1 MSATSIEK
9 ERIRNLNDK
18 EINTDGAYVLYWMQQ
33 SQRDEY
39 NHALE
44 FAIEQ
49 ANELEKPLLVVFG
62 LMDDYPEANL
72 RHYYFMLEGLL
83 EVQKNLKKRKIRMIV
98 AHGHP
103 ADIALKYGKDACCIV
118 CDMGYLRHHRE
129 WRSKVSKNA
138 KVNVFQVES
147 DLIVPVEVVSQKQE
161 YAARTIRSKVHKHLD
176 KFLNELKTT
185 KPKQSSLSFEDDG
198 IDISDVKKACSQLKL
213 DTNVPPVPQF
223 FKGGTSHAKKRFND
237 FLSNSLNKYNKN
249 RNQAQTNDIS
259 HMSIYLH
266 FGQISAVWLARE
278 TLQQKSKED
287 VDSYIE
293 ELLVRRELAANYCH
307 FNPAYDSFK
316 SLPEWAQKSLDK
328 HKDDEREHVYTRQQ
342 LEDAETHDEYWNAS
356 MREMRYTGFMHN
368 YMRMYWGK
376 KILEWTN
383 TPEHA
388 YRTLLAINNK
398 YFLDGR
404 DHNSYTNV
412 SWIFGIHDRAW
423 QERPIFGKVRTMV
436 ASGLE
441 RKFDTKAYI
450 KKVDDLVKKAK
461 N

>member
-1 MSATSIEK
+1 MSNTNIEK
-9 ERIRNLNDK
+9 ERLRTLNDK
-18 EINTDGAYVLYWMQQ
+18 EINKDGAYVLYWMQQ
-33 SQRDEY
+33 SQRAEY
-39 NHALE
+39 NHALA
-44 FAIEQ
+44 FATEQ
-49 ANELEKPLLVVFG
+49 ANELKKPLLVVFG

-72 RHYYFMLEGLL
+72 RHYYFMLQGLQ
-83 EVQKNLKKRKIRMIV
+83 EVQKTLEKMKIRMII
-98 AHGHP
+98 AHGDP
-103 ADIALKYGKDACCIV
+103 ADVALKYGKDACCIV

-129 WRSKVSKNA
+129 WRSQVGENAEIKVY
-138 KVNVFQVES
+138 QIES

-161 YAARTIRSKVHKHLD
+161 YAARTIRSKIHKHFD
-176 KFLNELKTT
+176 KFLNELKIQ
-185 KPKQSSLSFEDDG
+185 KPKQSSLSIKDDG
-198 IDISDVKKACSQLKL
+198 MDISDVAKACSKLKL
-213 DTNVPPVPQF
+213 DTSVPPVPQF
-223 FKGGTSHAKKRFND
+223 FEGGTTQAKKRFKK
-237 FLSNSLNKYNKN
+237 FLSDSLNKYNKN

-259 HMSIYLH
+259 HMSMYLH
-266 FGQISAVWLARE
+266 FGQISAVWLAKE
-278 TLQQKSKED
+278 TLQQKSNED

-293 ELLVRRELAANYCH
+293 ELLVRRELAANYCY
-307 FNPAYDSFK
+307 FTPKYDSFK
-316 SLPEWAQKSLDK
+316 SIPEWAQKTLEK

-388 YRTLLAINNK
+388 FRTLLAINNK

-423 QERPIFGKVRTMV
+423 QERPVFGKVRTMV

-450 KKVDDLVKKAK
+450 KKVDELVKKV
-461 N
+461 NS

>member
-1 MSATSIEK
+1 MSHNIEP
-9 ERIRNLNDK
+9 ERIRTLNDQEELEEK
-18 EINTDGAYVLYWMQQ
+18 NYVLYWMQQ
-33 SQRDEY
+33 SQRAEY

-44 FAIEQ
+44 FAIDR
-49 ANELEKPLLVVFG
+49 ANELKKTLLVVFG
-62 LMDDYPEANL
+62 LMDDYPDANL
-72 RHYYFMLEGLL
+72 RHYYFMLEGLH
-83 EVQKNLKKRKIRMIV
+83 EVQQALEKRKIRMIV
-98 AHGHP
+98 AHGNP
-103 ADIALKYGKDACCIV
+103 ADVALKYAEKSCSII
-118 CDMGYLRHHRE
+118 CDMGYLRHQRE
-129 WRSKVSKNA
+129 WRKKVAQKA
-138 KVNVFQVES
+138 RVKVWQIES

-161 YAARTIRSKVHKHLD
+161 YAARTIRSKIHKHLD
-176 KFLNELKTT
+176 KFLNEV
-185 KPKQSSLSFEDDG
+185 KPGKIKNSSLNIKDDG
-198 IDISDVKKACSQLKL
+198 MDISDVARACDKLKL
-213 DTNVPPVPQF
+213 DTSVPPVPQF
-223 FKGGTSHAKKRFND
+223 FNGGTSEAKKRFRD
-237 FLSNSLNKYNKN
+237 FLKQSLPKYNKN

-259 HMSIYLH
+259 HMSMYLH
-266 FGQISAVWLARE
+266 FGQVSAVWLARK
-278 TLQQKSKED
+278 TLEQNHKED

-293 ELLVRRELAANYCH
+293 ELLVRRELAANYCYY
-307 FNPAYDSFK
+307 NPEYDSFN
-316 SLPEWAQKSLDK
+316 SIPEWAQKTLEK
-328 HKDDEREHVYTRQQ
+328 HKSDEREHVYTRQQ

-423 QERPIFGKVRTMV
+423 QERPVFGKIRTMV

-441 RKFDTKAYI
+441 RKFDVKAYV
-450 KKVDDLVKKAK
+450 KKVDDLVEKVK
-461 N
+461 